1 MQGKQGW
8 RRGPRP
14 LCPHPCSSAGA
25 AGGAAALG
33 SAGGKAAKRPL
44 TPARRASGP
53 SASPTAHACTCRAGA
68 LACWWSGCPSLWQH
82 GPADRVSARSRV
94 RRRGWPE
101 VTWRGKDQLALGPQ
115 RLGSTQDAAH
125 VRGRL
130 ESTAS
135 GGRAHGPAALLRRE
149 LAGGGGALDGHWSP
163 VWCSGVMGGRGATL
177 HPPWLCCLEQVAC
190 PLWASTTSL
199 AKGRRQCSEFQ
210 TAGGPPS
217 PAPLYEALLPASGGK
232 GGWMPFSPES
242 LGSWTRRSWENLASS
257 HRRAQTTSGLPS

>member
-53 SASPTAHACTCRAGA
+53 SASPTAHARTCRAGA

-125 VRGRL
+125 VRGRQ

-149 LAGGGGALDGHWSP
+149 LAGGGGPGWALVPGL
-163 VWCSGVMGGRGATL
+163 VLRGYGGEG
-177 HPPWLCCLEQVAC
+177 CN
-190 PLWASTTSL
+190 STPSL
-199 AKGRRQCSEFQ
+199 AVLPGASRL
-210 TAGGPPS
+210 PS
-217 PAPLYEALLPASGGK
+217 LGLDHVSGK
-232 GGWMPFSPES
+232 GKKAV
-242 LGSWTRRSWENLASS
+242 L
-257 HRRAQTTSGLPS
+257 

>member
-25 AGGAAALG
+25 AGRAAALG
-33 SAGGKAAKRPL
+33 SAGRKAAKRP
-44 TPARRASGP
+44 RRASGP
-53 SASPTAHACTCRAGA
+53 SASHTAHARTCRAGA

-82 GPADRVSARSRV
+82 GPADRVSPRSRV

-101 VTWRGKDQLALGPQ
+101 VTWRGKDQVALGPQ
-115 RLGSTQDAAH
+115 RLGSTQDAH
-125 VRGRL
+125 VRGRQG
-130 ESTAS
+130 STAS

-149 LAGGGGALDGHWSP
+149 LAGGGPGWALVPGL
-163 VWCSGVMGGRGATL
+163 VLRGYGGGGRGATL

-210 TAGGPPS
+210 TAGGPPN